1 MENSQTS
8 KPIIAAAYMRVSTAR
23 QEDEETIE
31 GQRVEIIERLE
42 KDGLTISRDFLYED
56 DGWTGSLKSRP
67 ALDKM
72 LNDARKK
79 FFNRLYVY
87 DRSRI
92 SRDFIA
98 QEEILQVLRIYG
110 VEVIELHGIS
120 GSQPHEIFSGRVMG
134 AMAEYERD
142 KIKERMTLGKRRIVK
157 ENGQLLGYNPCYGYD
172 LHRKVKGKDGH
183 PAYFTINEEQAKVVK
198 YMFEMAASG
207 KTMYRIRMT
216 LKEEGIKPPKS
227 ERGVWGNTTVAR
239 ILRNTTY
246 IGEHYYNK
254 HVATE
259 AKNPKNH
266 DKYRRL
272 VKTSHKLKPK
282 SEWWKV
288 EVPAIIDR
296 DLFNKV
302 QKELDKNKRYN
313 RRNNKKNFYLLS
325 GLVYCECGR
334 LRTGDPA
341 PNHHC
346 YYRCINRLEKL
357 ERTCMSAG
365 VSVPVL
371 DAKVWDTIVRLLT
384 QPTMI
389 QKFIDKMSDSKEKYQ
404 QKIDGINS
412 KLKKLNEE
420 NDRYIDIF
428 GKGII
433 DEQKLRSL
441 GDELRERKIE
451 LEMRKLELNQLI
463 NNKPAITPTKLAQ
476 NMVKLLSEDLPFEDK
491 QKITRAVVEKV
502 ETTREEATIY
512 GRIPIFEGIG
522 NDLIT
527 FNGNEEKVGFEPQDS
542 NLVKINQHETRD
554 FSESNSEKCEV
565 LKNFTS
571 GQVGF
576 EFKDRNCW
584 FTKRREVYI
593 I

>member
-1 MENSQTS
+1 MENSQNIR
-8 KPIIAAAYMRVSTAR
+8 PIVAAAYMRVSTAR

-42 KDGLTISRDFLYED
+42 RDGLTISRDFLYED

-72 LNDARKK
+72 LEDARKK
-79 FFNRLYVY
+79 YFNRLYVY

-110 VEVIELHGIS
+110 IEVIELHGIS

-142 KIKERMTLGKRRIVK
+142 KIKERMLLGKRRIVK
-157 ENGQLLGYNPCYGYD
+157 ENKELLGYNPCYGYD
-172 LHRKVKGKDGH
+172 LHRTVKGKDGH
-183 PAYFTINEEQAKVVK
+183 RAYFTINEEQAKVVR

-207 KTMYRIRMT
+207 KSMYRIRMT
-216 LKEEGIKPPKS
+216 LKEEGIKPPRS

-254 HVATE
+254 HIAVE
-259 AKNPKNH
+259 AKNPKNN

-272 VKTSHKLKPK
+272 VKTSHKEKPK

-302 QKELDKNKRYN
+302 QKELEKNKRYN
-313 RRNNKKNFYLLS
+313 RRNNKNNHYLLA
-325 GLVYCECGR
+325 GLVRCECGR
-334 LRTGDPA
+334 ARTGDPA

-346 YYRCINRLEKL
+346 YYRCVNRLEKL
-357 ERTCMSAG
+357 ERTCMSGG
-365 VSVPVL
+365 VCVPIL
-371 DAKVWDTIVRLLT
+371 DAKVWDTVVRLLT

-389 QKFIDKMSDSKEKYQ
+389 QKFVDKLSHSESKYQAEIDK
-404 QKIDGINS
+404 ING
-412 KLKKLNEE
+412 KLKKLDAE

-441 GDELRERKIE
+441 GDELRERRIE
-451 LEMRKLELNQLI
+451 LEMKKLEYNQLI
-463 NNKPAITPTKLAQ
+463 QDKPNVSPSKIAK
-476 NMVKLLSEDLPFEDK
+476 NMVKLFKEKLSFEDK
-491 QKITRAVVEKV
+491 QKIVRVVVEKV
-502 ETTREEATIY
+502 VATQTEATIY

-527 FNGNEEKVGFEPQDS
+527 FNEKEVKVGFESKDS
-542 NLVKINQHETRD
+542 DSEKINQHITEEDST
-554 FSESNSEKCEV
+554 ECENS
-565 LKNFTS
+565 KNFTS
-571 GQVGF
+571 GQVDF
-576 EFKDRNCW
+576 EFKDRNCGAAECW
-584 FTKRREVYI
+584 QVDFV
-593 I
+593 

>member
-1 MENSQTS
+1 METLQNSR
-8 KPIIAAAYMRVSTAR
+8 PIIAAAYMRVSTAR

-42 KDGLTISRDFLYED
+42 KDGLTISKDFLYED

-72 LNDARKK
+72 LEDARKR

-110 VEVIELHGIS
+110 VEVVELHGIS

-142 KIKERMTLGKRRIVK
+142 KIKERMLLGKRRIVK

-172 LHRKVKGKDGH
+172 LHRKISGKDGH
-183 PAYFTINEEQAKVVK
+183 PAYFTINEEQAEVIK
-198 YMFEMAASG
+198 YMFEMAANG
-207 KTMYRIRMT
+207 KSMYQIRKV
-216 LKEEGIKPPKS
+216 LKEEGVQPPRS
-227 ERGVWGNTTVAR
+227 ECGVWGNTTVAR

-254 HVATE
+254 HIAVE
-259 AKNPKNH
+259 AKNPRNQE
-266 DKYRRL
+266 KYRRL
-272 VKTSHKLKPK
+272 VKTSIKLKPK

-288 EVPAIIDR
+288 EVPAIIDK

-302 QKELDKNKRYN
+302 QKELDKNKKYN
-313 RRNNKKNFYLLS
+313 RRNNKTNFYLLS
-325 GLVYCECGR
+325 GLVRCECGMA
-334 LRTGDPA
+334 RTGDPSS
-341 PNHHC
+341 NHHC
-346 YYRCINRLEKL
+346 YYRCVDRLKKI
-357 ERTCMSAG
+357 ERTCTSAG
-365 VSVPVL
+365 VSVPIL
-371 DAKVWDTIVRLLT
+371 DMKVWNTIVRILT

-389 QKFIDKMSDSKEKYQ
+389 QKYIDNLSNSKEKYQ
-404 QKIDGINS
+404 QELNGIS
-412 KLKKLNEE
+412 DKLKKLDAE

-428 GKGII
+428 GKGMI

-441 GDELRERKIE
+441 NDDLQDRKIA

-463 NNKPAITPTKLAQ
+463 NNKPDISSAKLAE
-476 NMVKLLSEDLPFEDK
+476 NMIQLLEKDLPFEEK
-491 QKITRAVVEKV
+491 KKITRAVIEKV
-502 ETTREEATIY
+502 EATCEEATIY

-522 NDLIT
+522 NDLISIKED
-527 FNGNEEKVGFEPQDS
+527 EEKVGLSAKDS
-542 NLVKINQHETRD
+542 YRRIT
-554 FSESNSEKCEV
+554 KC
-565 LKNFTS
+565 
-571 GQVGF
+571 
-576 EFKDRNCW
+576 R
-584 FTKRREVYI
+584 
-593 I
+593 